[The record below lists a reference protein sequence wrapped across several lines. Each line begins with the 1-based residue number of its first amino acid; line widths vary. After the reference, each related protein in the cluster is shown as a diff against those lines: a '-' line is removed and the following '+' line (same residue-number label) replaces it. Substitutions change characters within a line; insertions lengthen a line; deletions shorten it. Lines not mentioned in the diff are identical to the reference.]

1 MAAVYGAAETLRRRG
16 DELTPESQRRLVEM
30 ISDQA
35 SHLPRITQDVLLATE
50 LDRGGTALEREPVDV
65 VEVARSAID
74 DRAGAP
80 APDRHRSRCRAVPR
94 RSVGGAR
101 SASAGARARELV
113 QRMGGRLEVQSQP
126 GAGTTFVIELP
137 RA

>member
-65 VEVARSAID
+65 VEVARSAIEMIGPELPPTTD
-74 DRAGAP
+74 IEVDVAPSLAAASAVRDRLQQVLVHASSCSGWEGAS
-80 APDRHRSRCRAVPR
+80 RFSRSQEPER
-94 RSVGGAR
+94 RS
-101 SASAGARARELV
+101 
-113 QRMGGRLEVQSQP
+113 
-126 GAGTTFVIELP
+126 
-137 RA
+137 